1 MAATAVPEGLS
12 VWWWSALAA
21 GAAVAVVV
29 VILLHTLLR
38 LVTDIERGLAA
49 IWEAGKQVARNTATT
64 WMLKQTG
71 RLLDEVNAEAKKH
84 DAFLARR
91 R

>member
-21 GAAVAVVV
+21 GAVVAVVV

-38 LVTDIERGLAA
+38 LVTDIERALAG

-64 WMLKQTG
+64 WMLEQTG
-71 RLLDEVNAEAKKH
+71 RLLDEVKGEVRQH
-84 DAFLARR
+84 DAFLSGRQ
-91 R
+91 